1 MSDTILEATL
11 PNIPLYAEASP
22 IAFEIGSGIGR
33 TEVGR
38 EDGRE
43 IALWT
48 PEGSAIPDA
57 SC

>member
-1 MSDTILEATL
+1 MSDTILGATL

-22 IAFEIGSGIGR
+22 IAFEIGIRR

>member
-1 MSDTILEATL
+1 MSDTILGATL

-22 IAFEIGSGIGR
+22 IAFEIGIRR

-38 EDGRE
+38 KDGRE